1 LKTFTPNSKD
11 LLVLDVRFGFVF
23 LTDTENKHHS
33 SGNNDI
39 AGNNDHSATQLAG
52 EIVFEKE

>member
-1 LKTFTPNSKD
+1 MKTFTPNSKD
-11 LLVLDVRFGFVF
+11 LFVLDVRFVF

-39 AGNNDHSATQLAG
+39 AGNNDHSATQLGG
-52 EIVFEKE
+52 EIVFEKK